1 MGKAVVTRRRRWLPL
16 ALSAVLLIGPLA
28 HEGYAKQGP
37 KSFFKAAVNGKRLKA
52 SKRNLLGVLAG
63 VSFSVSGATKPRRGL
78 VRTVTVNCGPV
89 DLRTVP
95 PSTTLAGCFGSYTEA
110 GSRTTSFRQWTGS
123 AMELTV
129 DSFDGSRLNGSFRG
143 VLADPSTANP
153 SDASASVEEGTFSIA
168 LLDLGV

>member
-1 MGKAVVTRRRRWLPL
+1 MEKAVVTRRRRWLPL

-28 HEGYAKQGP
+28 HEGYAKRGP
-37 KSFFKAAVNGKRLKA
+37 KSFFKAVVNGKRLKA
-52 SKRNLLGVLAG
+52 SKRGLLGVLAG

-95 PSTTLAGCFGSYTEA
+95 PSTTLTGCFGSYTEA
-110 GSRTTSFRQWTGS
+110 GSRTSFRQWTGS

-129 DSFDGSRLNGSFRG
+129 DSFDGSRLIGSFRG

-153 SDASASVEEGTFSIA
+153 SDASASVEEGTFSIV